1 MQFMICD
8 RYEYHDIPTPDNNP
22 YVDKYFTIMHKYG
35 LTTGVWY
42 PCELISTLP
51 CPDMSDVWA
60 FDIQLPNMP
69 KYIRVLKSEI
79 KDEYVKLDFVDNEAD
94 AIDHPPFP
102 PIKAASSSCEAMFM
116 EVD

>member
-8 RYEYHDIPTPDNNP
+8 RYEYHDIPTPDHNP
-22 YVDKYFTIMHKYG
+22 YEDKYVTIMHNYG

-79 KDEYVKLDFVDNEAD
+79 ENGYVKLDFADSEAD
-94 AIDHPPFP
+94 AIDHPPFH
-102 PIKAASSSCEAMFM
+102 PIKAASSACEAMFM
-116 EVD
+116 EDD